1 GATYTAG
8 DAVIEGGVL
17 KTDLSISWPRHGI
30 LSFSKAPF
38 KPRQGANNL
47 PRIMGVFILMAKN
60 YGCLHFDE
68 RNLPRIMGVF
78 ILSSSFCLRVLKSTT
93 GA

>member
-1 GATYTAG
+1 YTAG

-38 KPRQGANNL
+38 KPRQG
-47 PRIMGVFILMAKN
+47 
-60 YGCLHFDE
+60 E
-68 RNLPRIMGVF
+68 RNLPRIMGVPILLPRIMGVPILLPILLF
-78 ILSSSFCLRVLKSTT
+78 ILMHPHFDAFCNLPLISNFRVLISN
-93 GA
+93 

>member
-1 GATYTAG
+1 YTAG

-38 KPRQGANNL
+38 KPRQG
-47 PRIMGVFILMAKN
+47 
-60 YGCLHFDE
+60 E

-78 ILSSSFCLRVLKSTT
+78 ILSLRIMGVFILSDRKKIKLLFYSGWLDFSNLRVLKSTT